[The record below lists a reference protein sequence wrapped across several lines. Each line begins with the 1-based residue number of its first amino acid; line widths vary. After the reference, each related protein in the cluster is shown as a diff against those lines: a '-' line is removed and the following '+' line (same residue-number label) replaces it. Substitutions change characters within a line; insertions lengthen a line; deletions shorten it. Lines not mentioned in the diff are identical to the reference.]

1 VPPPDSVGIRHA
13 MQFFSDMA
21 GKASSAYSERQNRKQ
36 REQEDKWLREVMISC
51 EVDEEENK
59 GQEQWSKFKEFNSW
73 QEVFEPVTDDDDS
86 EQGIVGRA
94 MQHAKGRAR
103 EALLAQIHH
112 SVTNTVLKLALEI
125 VSKLLTPIEAT
136 IGTTEHFTE
145 AAAVLNALNGVLL
158 TYRFGMS
165 HMSSDESPQFVFLRK
180 VATQQLARSIHM
192 LLKDVAQSDTE
203 AAAAKLAEL
212 KVIMNSE
219 LLLRAAQAALTGAA
233 AAHARKKVTECA
245 AGCVLSD
252 GDVGR
257 IEEAVDGALNEQ
269 VQDAREAGNLKRL
282 DAGIIALQQFL
293 KSFALEKIDMLT
305 ANFPMYIDTLV
316 AIILQIH
323 QTQVRMAASTAEG
336 VQAEDADESLLLKV
350 EEIYALARAHV
361 ENYVDGLV
369 AMISILMGNA

>member
-1 VPPPDSVGIRHA
+1 
-13 MQFFSDMA
+13 
-21 GKASSAYSERQNRKQ
+21 
-36 REQEDKWLREVMISC
+36 
-51 EVDEEENK
+51 
-59 GQEQWSKFKEFNSW
+59 
-73 QEVFEPVTDDDDS
+73 
-86 EQGIVGRA
+86 

-219 LLLRAAQAALTGAA
+219 LLLRAAQARAIVEEHPLFNMESVDVEAALTGAA

>member
-1 VPPPDSVGIRHA
+1 MHRLHEQLCERLEWNPHSLQSCSHNRYAKVTLSPYLLISARHA
-13 MQFFSDMA
+13 
-21 GKASSAYSERQNRKQ
+21 K
-36 REQEDKWLREVMISC
+36 
-51 EVDEEENK
+51 
-59 GQEQWSKFKEFNSW
+59 
-73 QEVFEPVTDDDDS
+73 
-86 EQGIVGRA
+86 
-94 MQHAKGRAR
+94 
-103 EALLAQIHH
+103 
-112 SVTNTVLKLALEI
+112 
-125 VSKLLTPIEAT
+125 
-136 IGTTEHFTE
+136 
-145 AAAVLNALNGVLL
+145 
-158 TYRFGMS
+158 
-165 HMSSDESPQFVFLRK
+165 
-180 VATQQLARSIHM
+180 
-192 LLKDVAQSDTE
+192 
-203 AAAAKLAEL
+203 
-212 KVIMNSE
+212 
-219 LLLRAAQAALTGAA
+219 AALTGAA